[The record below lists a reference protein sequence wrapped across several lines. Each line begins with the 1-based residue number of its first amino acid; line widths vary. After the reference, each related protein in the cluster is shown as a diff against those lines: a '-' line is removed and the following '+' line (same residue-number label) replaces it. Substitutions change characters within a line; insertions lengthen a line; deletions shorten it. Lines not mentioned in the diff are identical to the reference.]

1 MMSDKLQCIIQAM
14 ETYQLTYPDD
24 TAIAIFGPEK
34 VEGYLSGK
42 QIDFGI
48 KAGEPMSKFTGTVIE
63 TALRTGKVVREE
75 RDASRFGIAYITTAV
90 PIWENGKVIAAIGA
104 VVSNRKMDSLRASAA
119 DLSAVVEEVS
129 ATSDQVTH
137 TTSEI
142 ASKIQEVAR
151 NSERMM
157 EDVKKINDVLAFV
170 QDISAQSHLLGLNA
184 AIEAARAGEHGR
196 GFSVVANE
204 IRKMAENSKNAVQEI
219 RNQLHQVIEVIQTM
233 NLSIQQIAANADG
246 HSTSVQEINS
256 ALSQVAATAANL
268 VHLSEI
274 DSSMS

>member
-1 MMSDKLQCIIQAM
+1 MSDKLQTIIQAM
-14 ETYQLTYPDD
+14 ETYQQTYPDD
-24 TAIAIFGPEK
+24 TAIAIFGTER
-34 VEGYLSGK
+34 VEGYLPGK

-48 KAGEPMSKFTGTVIE
+48 QVGEPMSKFAGTVIE
-63 TALRTGKVVREE
+63 KALRTGKVTQEE

-90 PIWENGKVIAAIGA
+90 PIWEHGKVIAAIGA

-137 TTSEI
+137 ATSEI

-157 EDVKKINDVLAFV
+157 EDVKKINDILVFV

-233 NLSIQQIAANADG
+233 NLSIQQIAGNADG
-246 HSTSVQEINS
+246 HSASVQEINS

-274 DSSMS
+274 DS